1 RRHTRSD
8 RDWSSDV
15 CSSDLEAEP
24 RELFVRSASRHGR
37 PVVTMR
43 ARDLGDACV
52 VDVELEAREDGAEP
66 RSYSFADAQQASTFV
81 TEARSEERRV
91 GKEWRCRGAQ
101 SV

>member
-1 RRHTRSD
+1 MRRPGRANAE
-8 RDWSSDV
+8 
-15 CSSDLEAEP
+15 EAEP

-81 TEARSEERRV
+81 TEAVEALVYLGCEIQ
-91 GKEWRCRGAQ
+91 A
-101 SV
+101 

>member
-1 RRHTRSD
+1 MRRPGRASAE
-8 RDWSSDV
+8 
-15 CSSDLEAEP
+15 EAEP

-52 VDVELEAREDGAEP
+52 VDVDVEAREEP

-81 TEARSEERRV
+81 TEAVEALVYLGCEIQ
-91 GKEWRCRGAQ
+91 A
-101 SV
+101 